1 MIRLMGVVML
11 SFVWFYA
18 SPLTQA
24 QTKNRDQIARKD
36 TWQLQDIYPSDRAWQ
51 TAKQT
56 LAQRLDQIETF
67 KGKLAKNPETLLQC
81 LSLNSDNQKELTQ
94 LFCYASMKSDQD
106 KRVSLYQ
113 GMEQQMHDLM
123 TQYQGMIAY
132 IEPEIVAM
140 DQSTLD
146 DFLVREPKLAVYKI
160 YLYNLQRTKAHLLS
174 EPEEKILAQTGL
186 MATAPSSIYDVFSD
200 AELPY
205 PRIQLEDQTEAL
217 LNKAGFARYRAVPN
231 RADREK
237 VFDAFF
243 DALNQFRQTFGT
255 DLAAQVKKDLFYARV
270 RKYDSC
276 LQNALDH
283 DNIPVEVY
291 QNLVDNVNKNLD
303 TFYRYL
309 RLKQRMLK
317 VDQLEY
323 YDIYA
328 PVVKGVDLNYTY
340 DQAKSLVLD
349 ALQPLGQ
356 SYTDVVKKAFDQR
369 WIDVYPTGGKRS
381 GAYSNGS
388 CYDVHPYILM
398 NYNSRYEDVS
408 TLAHELGH
416 TMHSYLSNHTQP
428 YPTADYSIFVAE
440 VASTL
445 NEALLM
451 HKVLQT
457 VDNDEVRLSLLMNYL
472 DGIKGTVFRQTQFA
486 EFELA
491 IHQKAEAG
499 EALTGDS
506 LTQLYRDIIHR
517 YYGCDQGICH
527 IKDLYDIEWAY
538 VPHFYYD
545 FYVYQYATSF
555 TASTA
560 LSEEILN
567 RAPGAVKHVLAFLS
581 SGGSDY
587 PINLLKKAGVD
598 MMTSD
603 PFDKTMAAMNRVMDQ
618 IEAILEKQ

>member
-81 LSLNSDNQKELTQ
+81 LSLNRDNQKELTQ

-132 IEPEIVAM
+132 IEPEIVTL